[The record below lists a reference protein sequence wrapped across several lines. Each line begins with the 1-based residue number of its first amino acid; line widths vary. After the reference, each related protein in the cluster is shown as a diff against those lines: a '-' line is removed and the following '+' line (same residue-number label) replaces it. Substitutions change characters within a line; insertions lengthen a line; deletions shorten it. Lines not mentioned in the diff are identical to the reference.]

1 MRPDPV
7 RDRGSGQ
14 YAQQDAGESENLR
27 DGAAQESANQERSR
41 EDQKGAVEP
50 RELLEEAQLS
60 QFSCVRRAMFFRLA
74 AFNLRLRRSLGFSK
88 C

>member
-7 RDRGSGQ
+7 RDRGGGQ
-14 YAQQDAGESENLR
+14 YAQQDADESENLR
-27 DGAAQESANQERSR
+27 EGAAQESASQERSR
-41 EDQKGAVEP
+41 EDQEGAVEP
-50 RELLEEAQLS
+50 RELLEEVQLS
-60 QFSCVRRAMFFRLA
+60 QFSCDRRAMFFRLA